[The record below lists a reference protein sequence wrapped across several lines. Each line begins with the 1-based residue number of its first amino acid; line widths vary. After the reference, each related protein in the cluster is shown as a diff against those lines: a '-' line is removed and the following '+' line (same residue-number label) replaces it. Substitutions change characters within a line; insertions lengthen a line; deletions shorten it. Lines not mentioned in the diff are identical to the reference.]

1 MTYSLTLGA
10 TDAAPVAAPAKYL
23 NRHGLITGATGTGK
37 SVSLMG
43 MAEAFQRL
51 GVPSIV
57 TDIKGDLSGL
67 AAASAA
73 TSDNGRNLAPWFP
86 QAADVRLW
94 DVFGE
99 QGEPMRASLSSMG
112 APLAA
117 RALGLS
123 DVQTGVLEVAFAVA
137 EDMEFPLD
145 TLANLRDVVAYCA
158 DNRAEI
164 GKQYGLVTPASVA
177 AIGRAVL
184 RLERGGGA
192 EFFSGAPLDIDELLA
207 GRKVNLLDCVRLVRE
222 PRLYGAVLL
231 WLLDSLALALPEV
244 GDRELPVLALFLD
257 EAHLIF
263 TDCPADVLRAVE
275 QTVRLIR
282 SKGVGVYFAS
292 QSPADVPDGVARQLS
307 LRVQHALRAVTPKDR
322 GLLRAAAES
331 MPAGDGFKV
340 LDMLESLAPGDALV
354 SFMGT
359 DGRPTATRVVHMQLP
374 RCRLSPLSDNERAA
388 MLAVAEPLSKPDYQ
402 PLPVAP
408 APKPGKPAPAPRMF
422 GRALH
427 PLEKAGLAFGFM
439 LCAFPVALGV
449 NAMAIGFPLLGIGA
463 CVVGVGLASGLANIA
478 LSITRPH
485 RMPKAYTR
493 PPGN

>member
-1 MTYSLTLGA
+1 MTFSLALGA
-10 TDAAPVAAPAKYL
+10 SDGAPVTAPGKYL
-23 NRHGLITGATGTGK
+23 NRHGLIAGATGTGK

-43 MAEAFQRL
+43 MAEALQRL

-67 AAASAA
+67 AAASTAA
-73 TSDNGRNLAPWFP
+73 SDNGRNVLPWHA

-94 DVFGE
+94 DVFAE
-99 QGEPMRASLSSMG
+99 QGQPLTASLSDMG

-137 EDMEFPLD
+137 ADMNFPLD
-145 TLANLRDVVAYCA
+145 TLADLRNVVAYCA
-158 DNRAEI
+158 DNRADI

-192 EFFSGAPLDIDELLA
+192 DFFKAHSVGIEQFTT
-207 GRKVNLLDCVRLVRE
+207 GRAVHLLDCVRLVKE

-231 WLLDSLALALPEV
+231 YLLDALSRQLPEV

-263 TDCPADVLRAVE
+263 SDCPPDVLRAVE

-292 QSPADVPDGVARQLS
+292 QSPADVPDGVARQLH
-307 LRVQHALRAVTPKDR
+307 LRVQHALRAVTPRDR
-322 GLLRAAAES
+322 GLLRAAADS
-331 MPAGDGFKV
+331 MPPGDGFKV
-340 LDMLESLAPGDALV
+340 SDAIEALPPGVALV
-354 SFMGT
+354 SFMGD
-359 DGRPTATRVVHMQLP
+359 DGKPTPTRIVKMQLP
-374 RCRLSPLSDNERAA
+374 RCRLSPLSDSERAA
-388 MLAVAEPLSKPDYQ
+388 LMAVANPIPKPDTQ

-408 APKPGKPAPAPRMF
+408 SPAPKPAPVPRPHG
-422 GRALH
+422 GRPLH
-427 PLEKAGLAFGFM
+427 WAEKAGVAAGVGFG
-439 LCAFPVALGV
+439 LLLGGVGV
-449 NAMAIGFPLLGIGA
+449 NAFAIGFPLVGA
-463 CVVGVGLASGLANIA
+463 ALTTVGLGCIA
-478 LSITRPH
+478 GVSNAAMAKTRPAA
-485 RMPKAYTR
+485 MPD
-493 PPGN
+493 G

>member
-1 MTYSLTLGA
+1 MTYSLSLGA
-10 TDAAPVAAPAKYL
+10 TDSAPVAAPAKFL

-43 MAEAFQRL
+43 MAEALQRL

-67 AAASAA
+67 AAASTA
-73 TSDNGRNLAPWFP
+73 TTDNGRNIQPWHAE
-86 QAADVRLW
+86 AAHVRLW

-99 QGEPMRASLSSMG
+99 QGQPLRASIHSMG

-123 DVQTGVLEVAFAVA
+123 DVQAGVLEVAFAVA
-137 EDMEFPLD
+137 ADSRMPLD
-145 TLANLRDVVAYCA
+145 TLADLRAVVAYCA
-158 DNRAEI
+158 DNRQTI
-164 GKQYGLVTPASVA
+164 GARYGLVTPSSVA
-177 AIGRAVL
+177 AIGRAIL

-192 EFFSGAPLDIDELLA
+192 AFFDSQPFDVAQFLA
-207 GRKVNLLDCVRLVRE
+207 GRTVHLLDCVKLVKE

-231 WLLDSLALALPEV
+231 WLLDALGRVLPEV

-263 TDCPADVLRAVE
+263 TDCPPDVLRAVE

-292 QSPADVPDGVARQLS
+292 QSPSDVPDGIARQLS
-307 LRVQHALRAVTPKDR
+307 LRIQHALRAVTPKDR

-331 MPAGDGFKV
+331 MPDGDGFKV
-340 LDMLESLAPGDALV
+340 FDAIQALPPGTALV
-354 SFMGT
+354 SFMDAT
-359 DGRPTATRVVHMQLP
+359 GRPTPTRIVKMQLP
-374 RCRLSPLSDNERAA
+374 RCRLSPLSDAERGQL
-388 MLAVAEPLSKPDYQ
+388 MGVAVPLPTPDRQ

-408 APKPGKPAPAPRMF
+408 VKPGPPAPPPMLSPGWSQQGRPLHWVERVGVTF
-422 GRALH
+422 GAVL
-427 PLEKAGLAFGFM
+427 
-439 LCAFPVALGV
+439 ALGLLGTGI
-449 NAMAIGFPLLGIGA
+449 NAFAIGFP
-463 CVVGVGLASGLANIA
+463 GVGLAFTVVGLGAGASLANVA
-478 LSITRPH
+478 LRITRPE
-485 RMPKAYTR
+485 RMPAD
-493 PPGN
+493 

>member
-1 MTYSLTLGA
+1 MNYSLPLGA
-10 TDAAPVAAPAKYL
+10 TESAPVAAPAKFL

-67 AAASAA
+67 AAASTA
-73 TSDNGRNLAPWFP
+73 TSDNGRNLTPWHAE
-86 QAADVRLW
+86 AAHVRLW

-99 QGEPMRASLSSMG
+99 QGEPLRASLSGMG

-137 EDMEFPLD
+137 ADLAMPLD
-145 TLANLRDVVAYCA
+145 TLAQLRDVVAHCSE
-158 DNRAEI
+158 NRATI
-164 GKQYGLVTPASVA
+164 GARYGLVTPSSVA

-192 EFFSGAPLDIDELLA
+192 EFFDGRAIDVRQFLA
-207 GRKVNLLDCVRLVRE
+207 GRTVHLLDCVRLIRE

-231 WLLDSLALALPEV
+231 WLLDALGRELPEV
-244 GDRELPVLALFLD
+244 GDCELPKLALFLD

-263 TDCPADVLRAVE
+263 SDCPPDVLRAVE

-292 QSPADVPDGVARQLS
+292 QSPSDVPDGIARQLS
-307 LRVQHALRAVTPKDR
+307 LRIQHALRAVTPKDR
-322 GLLRAAAES
+322 GLLRAAADS

-340 LDMLESLAPGDALV
+340 FDAIETLAPGSALV
-354 SFMGT
+354 SFMGA
-359 DGRPTATRVVHMQLP
+359 DGKPTPTRIVKMQLP
-374 RCRLSPLSDNERAA
+374 RCRLSPLSDSERATV
-388 MLAVAEPLSKPDYQ
+388 MGVAAPLPKPVTQ

-408 APKPGKPAPAPRMF
+408 VPKPKPRPVAR
-422 GRALH
+422 RLH
-427 PLEKAGLAFGFM
+427 VLEWAGLGAASVVPLGVLAVGLTAFG
-439 LCAFPVALGV
+439 
-449 NAMAIGFPLLGIGA
+449 IGHP
-463 CVVGVGLASGLANIA
+463 GVGAVLTLTGLGLGAGLYYLAARI
-478 LSITRPH
+478 IRP
-485 RMPKAYTR
+485 REPATS
-493 PPGN
+493 

>member
-1 MTYSLTLGA
+1 MTFSLALGA
-10 TDAAPVAAPAKYL
+10 SDGAPVTAPGKYL
-23 NRHGLITGATGTGK
+23 NRHGLIAGATGTGK

-67 AAASAA
+67 AAPSTA
-73 TSDNGRNLAPWFP
+73 TSDNGRNVLPWHA

-99 QGEPMRASLSSMG
+99 QGQPLTANLSALG

-137 EDMEFPLD
+137 ADMNFPLD

-158 DNRAEI
+158 DNRADI

-184 RLERGGGA
+184 RLGRGGGA
-192 EFFSGAPLDIDELLA
+192 DFFKAHSVPIEQFTT
-207 GRKVNLLDCVRLVRE
+207 GRAVHLLDCVRLVKE

-231 WLLDSLALALPEV
+231 YLLDALSRQLPEV

-263 TDCPADVLRAVE
+263 SDCPPDVLRAVE

-292 QSPADVPDGVARQLS
+292 QSPADIPDGVARQLH
-307 LRVQHALRAVTPKDR
+307 LRIQHALRAVTPRDR
-322 GLLRAAAES
+322 GLLRAAADS
-331 MPAGDGFKV
+331 MPPGDGFKV
-340 LDMLESLAPGDALV
+340 ADAIEALPPGTALV
-354 SFMGT
+354 SYMGA
-359 DGRPTATRVVHMQLP
+359 DGKPTATRIVQMQLP
-374 RCRLSPLSDNERAA
+374 RCRLSPLSDMERAA
-388 MLAVAEPLSKPDYQ
+388 VLAVANPLPKPDTQ
-402 PLPVAP
+402 PLPVPPAP
-408 APKPGKPAPAPRMF
+408 APKPAPVPP
-422 GRALH
+422 GRRLH
-427 PLEKAGLAFGFM
+427 WIEKLGVAAGVGAGLFLGG
-439 LCAFPVALGV
+439 LGV
-449 NAMAIGFPLLGIGA
+449 NAWAIGFPL
-463 CVVGVGLASGLANIA
+463 VGVVFTLGGLGVLAGTSNA
-478 LSITRPH
+478 AFAKTRPA
-485 RMPKAYTR
+485 RMPADYHAR
-493 PPGN
+493 QRL